1 MKPPKWVP
9 AIKPPRIAR
18 SGERYPQQI
27 DRAPSSLLAGGV
39 PWLSVM
45 LASLIPGWAII
56 ASAPIV
62 PPLGLMVLLGWRL
75 LRPGLLP
82 LWAGLPLGLFD
93 DLFSGQPLGSAV
105 LLWSLAMIVLEAVET
120 RFPWRNFLQDWMA
133 AAGLLTAAIFFGTV
147 FANLSGGST
156 RLSVMFPQ
164 LAVAVLGY
172 PLIARLVALL
182 DRFRLLN
189 VRELG

>member
-1 MKPPKWVP
+1 MK
-9 AIKPPRIAR
+9 APRIAR
-18 SGERYPQQI
+18 SGDRYPQQI
-27 DRAPSSLLAGGV
+27 DRAPSTLLAGAV

-45 LASLIPGWAII
+45 LASAAPGWAFI

-93 DLFSGQPLGSAV
+93 DLYSGQPLGSAI
-105 LLWSLAMIVLEAVET
+105 LLWSLAMIVLEIVET

-133 AAGLLTAAIFFGTV
+133 AAGLLSAAIFVGTV
-147 FANLSGGST
+147 FANLTGGST
-156 RLSVMFPQ
+156 RLSVMNPQ
-164 LAVAVLGY
+164 LLIAVLGY
-172 PLIARLVALL
+172 PVIGRLVAVL

-189 VRELG
+189 VRVLG

>member
-1 MKPPKWVP
+1 MK
-9 AIKPPRIAR
+9 APRIAR
-18 SGERYPQQI
+18 SGDRYPQQI
-27 DRAPSSLLAGGV
+27 DRAPSSLLAGAV

-45 LASLIPGWAII
+45 LASIVPGWAII

-82 LWAGLPLGLFD
+82 LWTGLPLGVFD
-93 DLFSGQPLGSAV
+93 DLYSGQPLGSAI
-105 LLWSLAMIVLEAVET
+105 LLWSLAMIVLEVVET

-133 AAGLLTAAIFFGTV
+133 AAALLTAAIFFGTV

-156 RLSVMFPQ
+156 RLNVMVPQ
-164 LAVAVLGY
+164 FTLAVLGY
-172 PLIARLVALL
+172 PAVGRLVALL

-189 VRELG
+189 VRQLS